1 MKNCLRLVV
10 VLLLTVAPSVLL
22 AESQSIDIK
31 VRLDEKSISPVD
43 PTLNLRTSD
52 PVVLVHVLGV
62 DQKKFKGMA
71 SYPDMTTYTRH
82 ETDPAYLIRNQYSR
96 TGVLS
101 ESASGSAL
109 RSRSH
114 ERAFERSSL
123 PPVGSSYRKLTIFP
137 RTVHSRSSIRPALAG

>member
-82 ETDPAYLIRNQYSR
+82 ETDPAYLIRNQYSTDRSIVGISFWAVPCGVVR
-96 TGVLS
+96 TRGHSRDHLC
-101 ESASGSAL
+101 L
-109 RSRSH
+109 RSGRVIES
-114 ERAFERSSL
+114 
-123 PPVGSSYRKLTIFP
+123 
-137 RTVHSRSSIRPALAG
+137 